1 MEDEMEKMQMD
12 HPSAGTQLTGSCPRQ
27 AHQARRLLLVTTLL
41 LATAACGGP
50 ETASA
55 TSGTDA
61 GTAMQSGAGAPPDA
75 APADGATAASP
86 SQDLQLVQFGASMYA
101 AAEFC
106 KLDYDVNT
114 RGTVRAQQ
122 KQATLAQG
130 RMSAAQFDAAFD
142 AHSAK
147 VKASFEAMPAAERAR
162 NCAQLERIGK
172 PDAG

>member
-1 MEDEMEKMQMD
+1 MEKMQMD
-12 HPSAGTQLTGSCPRQ
+12 HTGAPTHLNGGGRIQ
-27 AHQARRLLLVTTLL
+27 HRQARRMMLVTMLL
-41 LATAACGGP
+41 LATAGCSGP
-50 ETASA
+50 DTAAAS
-55 TSGTDA
+55 SGTGA
-61 GTAMQSGAGAPPDA
+61 GAATQSGAGAPSDA
-75 APADGATAASP
+75 EPAADTGATP
-86 SQDLQLVQFGASMYA
+86 TSQDLQLVQFGASMHA

-114 RGTVRAQQ
+114 RSTMRAQQ
-122 KQATLAQG
+122 KQATVAQG

-142 AHSAK
+142 AHNAK